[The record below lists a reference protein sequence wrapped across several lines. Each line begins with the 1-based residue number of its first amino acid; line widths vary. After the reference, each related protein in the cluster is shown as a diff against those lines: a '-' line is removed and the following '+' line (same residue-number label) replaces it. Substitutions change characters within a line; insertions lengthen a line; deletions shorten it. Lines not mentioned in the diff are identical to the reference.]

1 MAGREN
7 RGVEMA
13 SERVGLFGATVGV
26 EEAAGLLGIGRTLAY
41 RLARRGELP
50 VPVIRIGRVLRIPTA
65 PLRALLGL
73 APDGVDGAACG
84 GPGGGVG
91 GGVSGPGV
99 AFDQDA

>member
-13 SERVGLFGATVGV
+13 SEQVGLVGATVGV
-26 EEAAGLLGIGRTLAY
+26 EEAARLLGIGRTLAY

-50 VPVIRIGRVLRIPTA
+50 VQVIRIVRVLRIPTA

-73 APDGVDGAACG
+73 APDGVNGAACG
-84 GPGGGVG
+84 GPGVRG
-91 GGVSGPGV
+91 GGSGPGV